1 MKDVR
6 LLLELSAKML
16 ILAKDRF
23 DNHGCN
29 DLDKEISELI
39 PEEWCEEARYMNS
52 NGTDPWPATTEHF
65 GDSGLMWFLSK
76 KLESMSIELDRD
88 NKLNELG
95 IK

>member
-16 ILAKDRF
+16 ILAKDGF

-29 DLDKEISELI
+29 DLDKEIWKLI
-39 PEEWCEEARYMNS
+39 PEEWCEEARQMNS
-52 NGTDPWPATTEHF
+52 GGRDPWPERPDHF

-88 NKLNELG
+88 NKLKDLG
-95 IK
+95 I

>member
-29 DLDKEISELI
+29 DLDKEICELI
-39 PEEWCEEARYMNS
+39 PKEWCEEARYMNS
-52 NGTDPWPATTEHF
+52 NGTDPWPGFINKYILTEEEYLKF
-65 GDSGLMWFLSK
+65 K
-76 KLESMSIELDRD
+76 
-88 NKLNELG
+88 
-95 IK
+95 